1 VLSVVLVGSLK
12 VGAKGDVCHF
22 RDRLSLS
29 YVLL

>member
-1 VLSVVLVGSLK
+1 VLSVVGVGSLDG
-12 VGAKGDVCHF
+12 VEGDVCHF